1 MHYGTHVIAIVVA
14 VAVTAVAVVTVV
26 AAMLLGLARRQ
37 VTIAPPSLLAVTPSR
52 RTAATIIAVAIMVTE
67 VVPRDFMAIAV
78 PIAISIPVLIA
89 VMVAVSVTVVMVVA
103 IVVAVVVAVVEGQ
116 GRGWHQR
123 YANSQRKEQ
132 FQDPIAHISSRQSA
146 AHRLVWR
153 ALIVAAR

>member
-67 VVPRDFMAIAV
+67 VVTRDLMAIAISIT
-78 PIAISIPVLIA
+78 IAISIPVMVAISVTI
-89 VMVAVSVTVVMVVA
+89 VMVIA
-103 IVVAVVVAVVEGQ
+103 IVVAVAVAMVEGQ
-116 GRGWHQR
+116 GRGWHQC

-132 FQDPIAHISSRQSA
+132 FQNPIAHISSRQSA